1 MARAE
6 PLSVSLDFIDR
17 FRLFRKKGLS
27 FAGGK
32 MWKLTPYLMRLTGR
46 FTFKLSRLAFC
57 LFCFLLLAIDSSA
70 QSVTNVDF
78 VVVGSAYKLTGDAPY
93 VYDTIP
99 TGCILFWSIKPE
111 NAERAEIYRSESG
124 HIAFVSNGRLVIA
137 GSDGKP
143 MVWFLNSGLQV
154 MARVQQPPN
163 GEYATVYKSTPNIL
177 YKNAYDTISLT
188 LMRGIGSAAFLGAS
202 SDGPGGIIGRFGD
215 YMVGAVG
222 GNYCIPYLDKPRYSV
237 SQQGFVPAW
246 HQLWS
251 FIEDNWYKS
260 EQFRLRWAW
269 RASSLTISID
279 AFKSH
284 LSSKWWLTGKFI
296 ADSSGITSIDVM
308 GGNGIGD
315 IVGDGGGDGV
325 SGTVPPDVSDYD
337 GSVPGTID
345 NPPTNPLGQNGR
357 YVYDPEKKIWQWQG
371 DIADNATDIDPFGE
385 DQPLPTYNTGD
396 LAQEST
402 LRKVLQTLEGFQK
415 EQGIQPDV
423 LQAMIDNGV
432 VSIVDGMVQYWEGK
446 NLGAKLDSI
455 DSSVDDSANL
465 VYGAANSIN
474 SKVSVIKDNSDTTA
488 QKAGQIATALSP
500 FGNVGNT
507 INQINANI
515 VTSGDNIVSAIEG
528 SKVDLPTTDGQ
539 DTQDY
544 DISKPDL
551 SSQIDG
557 WLSFNLPVIN
567 IPPVGTLQDY
577 DIGFMDWKIPFS
589 EFSKSKGS
597 WYILALFRVREI
609 LAWLVYLSA
618 TLGVVKAMGAGV

>member
-1 MARAE
+1 MWTLNYCLRLQTA
-6 PLSVSLDFIDR
+6 LSGCAIWSRSVAVCFSL
-17 FRLFRKKGLS
+17 LFSS
-27 FAGGK
+27 FLIAN
-32 MWKLTPYLMRLTGR
+32 
-46 FTFKLSRLAFC
+46 
-57 LFCFLLLAIDSSA
+57 A
-70 QSVTNVDF
+70 QTVTNVDF

-99 TGCILFWSIKPE
+99 TGCILFWSVKPE
-111 NAERAEIYRSESG
+111 NSERAEIYRSESG

-188 LMRGIGSAAFLGAS
+188 LMRGMGSAAFLGTS

-222 GNYCIPYLDKPRYSV
+222 GNYCVPYLDKPRYSTD
-237 SQQGFVPAW
+237 QQGFVPAW

-251 FIEDNWYKS
+251 AIEDNWYKS

-269 RASSLTISID
+269 RASSFTISLD
-279 AFKSH
+279 AFKGD

-296 ADSSGITSIDVM
+296 TDLTGITSINVT

-325 SGTVPPDVSDYD
+325 SGTVPPDVSEYD

-345 NPPTNPLGQNGR
+345 NPPVNPLGQNGR
-357 YVYDPEKKIWQWQG
+357 YVYDPEKKIWKWQG
-371 DIADNATDIDPFGE
+371 DLADNATDIDPFGE
-385 DQPLPTYNTGD
+385 DQPSPSYNTGD

-415 EQGIQPDV
+415 DQGIKPDE

-432 VSIVDGMVQYWEGK
+432 VSLKDGMIEYWEGK
-446 NLGAKLDSI
+446 HLPEKLDAI
-455 DSSVDDSANL
+455 KEAVDSARL
-465 VYGAANSIN
+465 VEQSIN
-474 SKVSVIKDNSDTTA
+474 SKIDVMKGDTGIIRDASTSIASALGSRGIVVNTLDSVS
-488 QKAGQIATALSP
+488 
-500 FGNVGNT
+500 
-507 INQINANI
+507 ANI
-515 VTSGDNIVSAIEG
+515 TTTGDSIVNAIEG
-528 SKVDLPTTDGQ
+528 SKVDIPTTEGQ
-539 DTQDY
+539 EDDDY
-544 DISKPDL
+544 TAPDFDPQ
-551 SSQIDG
+551 STFEEIIAWSRGIVVVPA
-557 WLSFNLPVIN
+557 LPVYEEFA
-567 IPPVGTLQDY
+567 DY
-577 DIGFMDWKIPFS
+577 PIGFMDWKIPLSF
-589 EFSKSKGS
+589 FSKSKNPVL
-597 WYILALFRVREI
+597 YAQCLRIRAILKWCVWIAAFMG
-609 LAWLVYLSA
+609 LVYHI
-618 TLGVVKAMGAGV
+618 GG